1 MEKSDYDETT
11 AVARLPSLDIEIR
24 HRRPWEGG
32 EEMVA
37 ITLRAKPSFDAL
49 FNRSA
54 AANPMMFWISAMEA
68 AWSPWLRLM
77 NLAPPPRLGG
87 DDKPSR

>member
-11 AVARLPSLDIEIR
+11 ALAQLPNLDIEIR

-37 ITLRAKPSFDAL
+37 ITLRARPSFDAL
-49 FNRSA
+49 FNLSEA
-54 AANPMMFWISAMEA
+54 GNPMLFWMRAMEA

-77 NLAPPPRLGG
+77 NPPRPPELGR
-87 DDKPSR
+87 DDKSAR